1 MKFADRN
8 YIYKNKSIVLSA
20 IASLI
25 AVVHLVK
32 SLNSFVLNLILIII
46 SKQMNTENGSR
57 AFLLQSSIKLKT
69 LV

>member
-8 YIYKNKSIVLSA
+8 YIYKNKSRVVSA

-32 SLNSFVLNLILIII
+32 SLNSLALNLILIIII
-46 SKQMNTENGSR
+46 SKQMNTENG
-57 AFLLQSSIKLKT
+57 
-69 LV
+69 